1 MDNLIADGEVADAI
15 VVTKD
20 NTYFNFEKGD
30 KLKNLTE
37 CIMLYIEKN
46 YSVSANS
53 QDKVL
58 AGLSSGAT
66 VTVQAMFYS
75 NETFGY
81 YGVFSPSRTLAPAF
95 INSSLI

>member
-30 KLKNLTE
+30 SLKNLTE

-46 YSVSANS
+46 YSVSANP
-53 QDKVL
+53 QD
-58 AGLSSGAT
+58 
-66 VTVQAMFYS
+66 
-75 NETFGY
+75 
-81 YGVFSPSRTLAPAF
+81 
-95 INSSLI
+95 